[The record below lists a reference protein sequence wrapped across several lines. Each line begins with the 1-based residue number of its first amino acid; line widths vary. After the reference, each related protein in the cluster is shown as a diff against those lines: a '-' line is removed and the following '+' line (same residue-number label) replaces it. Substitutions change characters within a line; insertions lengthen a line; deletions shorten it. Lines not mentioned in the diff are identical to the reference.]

1 MVLNNEN
8 EWKSLSNRF
17 IGEYLQG
24 CLKVSVDE
32 QLGTATK
39 RNLSK

>member
-1 MVLNNEN
+1 MKMSGKVYL
-8 EWKSLSNRF
+8 RF

-39 RNLSK
+39 RNLSE

>member
-1 MVLNNEN
+1 MKMSGKVYLD
-8 EWKSLSNRF
+8 RF

-32 QLGTATK
+32 QLGTAKK
-39 RNLSK
+39 RNLSE